1 MKNRFLQLLGLLLF
15 CNLLLIVPPQNAS
28 PLHAQDINRSHRTF
42 TDLNSTNVTLAP
54 TGTNVWT
61 SIGPGGGEITALA
74 INPVTPTTVYAGTRS
89 SGVFK
94 STNGGVSWS
103 KVNNGLTSTSVLA
116 LAIDPQTPS
125 TVYMNTGGSGVFKS
139 SNSGASW
146 SAINNGLDGIYVST
160 LAIDPQ
166 TPSTIYIG
174 TTYGSLFKSTNGGAG
189 WFAVS
194 NDLNSVPVSTLAIDP
209 QTPSTIY
216 AGGTDYYW
224 GGVFKSTNGG
234 VSWSAVN
241 NGLTNMYVYA
251 LAIDPQTPS
260 TIYAGTDY
268 SGGVFRS
275 TNSGA
280 SWSKINYGLD
290 AFYVSTLV
298 IDPQTPSTIYAGTTY
313 DGVFKSSNGGMSWSG
328 VSNGLAQ
335 AYVRALAIDPL
346 TPSTIYSGTFYGG
359 VFKSANSG
367 MNWSAVNNELN
378 ASYIPAVAIDT
389 QRPGTIYATAYGVGV
404 FKSID
409 GGTNW
414 NAVNNGLENASLYTL
429 AIDPQTP
436 RTIYGSAG
444 NVVFK
449 STNGGG
455 SWSAFNIGLLTD
467 DVLELAIDPLTPST
481 LYAGTRSSG
490 VFKSTNGGESWSA
503 INNGLTNISI
513 TALAVDPLTPSTLY
527 TGTQYGALF
536 RSTNGGGS
544 WSVVNG
550 LTHVTELAI
559 DPHTP
564 TTIYAATFSGWEIG
578 TRMVKSTDG
587 GTSWSAINSGLDGIF
602 VSTLAIDPQNPN
614 IVYASTRSDGVF
626 KSTSAGMG
634 WSPFNNGL
642 TTTYVSALAID
653 PLMPSTVYAG
663 TADGGVF
670 VYHETVPNPFL
681 DIPVNYSNFA
691 QALQGNFGKTP
702 GLVNSWFDHQAPN
715 YSKDQSIIKWNK
727 CSLTPASLQSCSLGE
742 SCYDGHSGIDF
753 QKKQQN
759 DPVYAAAPGIV
770 SEVNR
775 NWPTSI
781 GARGSPYGNY
791 VLIDHDNGY
800 ATLYGHLRSVES
812 WVNVGTNI
820 ITPRAQRIGI
830 IGGTGGFAEHLHFG
844 LYYDADR
851 NGSWEETSGGYSEAV
866 DPFSYRL
873 VQGCS
878 GPSNDPNPWNIPSRY
893 LWKQQIIP
901 DNLVGN
907 SGANLTSPG
916 GNKTVNIPTGALA
929 STLTVEFGDAPPVA
943 GASAQLRTLGQSFLL
958 QVLEWLT
965 GGGSSNAPNR
975 ATAISIFNQPVT
987 VQVNYSDSDTQHFD
1001 ATQLKIYR
1009 WDANGSSW
1017 VALQTTVDANLKTA
1031 TAQTTETGSFDLQ
1044 APLKCP
1050 ADTTEIDDDY
1060 YSAKIISA
1068 DGTAVTRLF
1077 DIATDQDWLKFD
1089 AVGGQTYVIQ
1099 SVNMTQGVAM
1109 ILTLFD
1115 TDGTTALA
1123 SDGIRNPPL
1132 VSWQAAQTGTYFF
1145 RLTQKDNS
1153 TNGCT
1158 ATYQVRVSPFKTTST
1173 SLQSSPNPSNFG
1185 ESVTF
1190 TATVSASGATPT
1202 GTVRFKEGA
1211 ALIGTGTLNPQG
1223 VASIETSSLALGLHT
1238 IIAEYLGENEFGES
1252 TSNVLT
1258 QTVNGCATKPA
1269 QPAPTKPKNGRTVK
1283 KQRVLLNWDDANC
1296 ADIYSVVIRQSSKK
1310 GPKVQTQNN
1319 LTISQFKSKILTSGK
1334 TYFWRVT
1341 ASNDNGS
1348 AKSVWRS
1355 FTVQ

>member
-1 MKNRFLQLLGLLLF
+1 MKNRILQLLGLFLF
-15 CNLLLIVPPQNAS
+15 CNLLLLVLPQNAS
-28 PLHAQDINRSHRTF
+28 PLHAQDINRSHHTF

-74 INPVTPTTVYAGTRS
+74 INPVTPSTVYAGTRS

-125 TVYMNTGGSGVFKS
+125 TVYMNTDGNGVFKS
-139 SNSGASW
+139 INGGASW
-146 SAINNGLDGIYVST
+146 SAINNGLDSIYVST
-160 LAIDPQ
+160 FAIDPQ

-174 TTYGSLFKSTNGGAG
+174 TTYGSLFKSTNGGTS
-189 WFAVS
+189 WYAVS
-194 NDLNSVPVSTLAIDP
+194 DDLTSVPVHTLAIDP

-260 TIYAGTDY
+260 IIYAGTDY
-268 SGGVFRS
+268 SGGVFKS

-280 SWSKINYGLD
+280 SWSKINDGLD

-313 DGVFKSSNGGMSWSG
+313 DGVFKSSNGGMSWSA
-328 VSNGLAQ
+328 VSNGLTQ

-389 QRPGTIYATAYGVGV
+389 QMPGTIYATAYGVGV

-455 SWSAFNIGLLTD
+455 SWSAFNIGLPTD
-467 DVLELAIDPLTPST
+467 DVLELVIDPLTPST

-490 VFKSTNGGESWSA
+490 IFKSTNSGESWSA
-503 INNGLTNISI
+503 VSNGLTNLSI

-536 RSTNGGGS
+536 KSTNGGGS
-544 WSVVNG
+544 WSVVNNG
-550 LTHVTELAI
+550 LATVTELAI

-578 TRMVKSTDG
+578 TGMVKSTDG
-587 GTSWSAINSGLDGIF
+587 GVNWSSLLSNKII
-602 VSTLAIDPQNPN
+602 LALIIDPQSPN
-614 IVYASTRSDGVF
+614 IVYASTRSDGVL
-626 KSTSAGMG
+626 KSTHGGMG
-634 WSPFNNGL
+634 WSAFNNGL
-642 TTTYVSALAID
+642 TATFVVHLAID
-653 PLMPSTVYAG
+653 PLTPGTIYAG
-663 TADGGVF
+663 TGDGGVF
-670 VYHETVPNPFL
+670 VYHETVASPFL

-691 QALQGNFGKTP
+691 QTLQGNFGKTP

-727 CSLTPASLQSCSLGE
+727 CVLTPASLQSCSLGE

-753 QKKQQN
+753 QKKQQD

-770 SEVNR
+770 SELNR
-775 NWPTSI
+775 TWPTSI

-791 VLIDHDNGY
+791 VLIDHGNGY

-873 VQGCS
+873 VQGCN
-878 GPSNDPNPWNIPSRY
+878 GPANDPNPWNIPSRY
-893 LWKQQIIP
+893 LWKQEILP
-901 DNLVGN
+901 SNSVGT
-907 SGANLTSPG
+907 SGANLTSPV
-916 GNKTVNIPTGALA
+916 GNKTASIPPGAL
-929 STLTVEFGDAPPVA
+929 SSNVTVEFGDAPPVA
-943 GASAQLRTLGQSFLL
+943 GASAQLRTMGQSFLL

-965 GGGSSNAPNR
+965 GGNQNQGGETITSS
-975 ATAISIFNQPVT
+975 SSFNQPVT
-987 VQVNYSDSDTQHFD
+987 VQITYG
-1001 ATQLKIYR
+1001 ATETEHLDESQLKMYQ
-1009 WDANGSSW
+1009 WDENSNSW
-1017 VALQTTVDANLKTA
+1017 TALSTSISTTQRTA
-1031 TAQTTETGSFDLQ
+1031 TAQTVNTGSFDLQ

-1050 ADTTEIDDDY
+1050 ADTAEIDDDY

-1068 DGTAVTRLF
+1068 DGNAVTRLF
-1077 DIATDQDWLKFD
+1077 DIATDQDWLKID

-1099 SVNMTQGVAM
+1099 TVNMTQGVAM

-1132 VSWQAAQTGTYFF
+1132 VSWQAAQTGTYFV
-1145 RLTQKDNS
+1145 RLTQKGNS

-1173 SLQSSPNPSNFG
+1173 DLQSSPNPSNFG
-1185 ESVTF
+1185 DSVTL
-1190 TATVSASGATPT
+1190 TATVSANGATPT
-1202 GTVRFKEGA
+1202 GTVQFKDGET
-1211 ALIGTGTLNPQG
+1211 LIGTRTINPQG
-1223 VASIETSSLALGLHT
+1223 VASIETSSLALGSHA
-1238 IIAEYLGENEFGES
+1238 IIAEYLGENEFGGS

-1269 QPAPTKPKNGRTVK
+1269 QPVPTKPKNGGTVK
-1283 KQRVLLNWDDANC
+1283 KQRVLLNWNDVSCAN
-1296 ADIYSVVIRQSSKK
+1296 IYTVIIREDSKK
-1310 GPKVQTQNN
+1310 GPKIQAGKN
-1319 LTISQFKSKILTSGK
+1319 LTLSQFKTKALTSGK
-1334 TYFWRVT
+1334 TYFWRVV
-1341 ASNDNGS
+1341 AINNQGN
-1348 AKSVWRS
+1348 AKSAWRS